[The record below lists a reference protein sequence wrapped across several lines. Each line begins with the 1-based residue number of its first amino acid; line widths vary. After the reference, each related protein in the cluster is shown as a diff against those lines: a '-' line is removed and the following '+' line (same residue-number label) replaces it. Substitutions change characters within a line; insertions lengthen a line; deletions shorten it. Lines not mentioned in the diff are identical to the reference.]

1 MAEETNTTIT
11 KIKGIILQASNNH
24 CSQNTASIFSILED
38 LQNMVQRD
46 IENRVYQ
53 VQMMLANKLDSCKE
67 KGNTYVDRNIEEIQE
82 LYKKEKREQKKI
94 KRKGAQNEKKIFL
107 YKPYKKL
114 TKPKTP
120 EPTFVQDKINN
131 LEKYIKFIQS
141 PINTVIFT
149 SPPNYKSL

>member
-1 MAEETNTTIT
+1 
-11 KIKGIILQASNNH
+11 
-24 CSQNTASIFSILED
+24 
-38 LQNMVQRD
+38 
-46 IENRVYQ
+46 
-53 VQMMLANKLDSCKE
+53 MLADKLDSCKG
-67 KGNTYVDRNIEEIQE
+67 KGNIYVDRNIEEIQE

-107 YKPYKKL
+107 YKLYKKL

-149 SPPNYKSL
+149 PPPNYKSL